1 MIPTRIAL
9 MAVFVELYVFGFAS
23 EPGAKALTPEQ
34 QKCVAKGT
42 RLERAGWIYIHVEG
56 DAHDR
61 GFQHGCLLAKEIAA
75 GLKGTKASWEHE
87 SGMDWDWL
95 VNRATA
101 LFVPK
106 IDSENLAELD
116 GIAEGA

>member
-42 RLERAGWIYIHVEG
+42 RLERAGWIYV
-56 DAHDR
+56 
-61 GFQHGCLLAKEIAA
+61 
-75 GLKGTKASWEHE
+75 
-87 SGMDWDWL
+87 
-95 VNRATA
+95 RA
-101 LFVPK
+101 FSSCKV
-106 IDSENLAELD
+106 IGGRSS
-116 GIAEGA
+116 